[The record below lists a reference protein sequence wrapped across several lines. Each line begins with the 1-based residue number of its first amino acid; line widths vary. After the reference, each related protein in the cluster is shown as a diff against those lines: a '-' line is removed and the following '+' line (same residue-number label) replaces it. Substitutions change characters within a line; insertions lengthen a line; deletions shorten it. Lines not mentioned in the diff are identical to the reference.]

1 MQQNRKA
8 ELVLL
13 FVTLL
18 WGATFIATKQG
29 LRSAPPVFFLGL
41 RFLIAAL
48 LLLPICYRELKK
60 ITPAI
65 FKRGLVLGVLMF
77 TGYAFQNA
85 SLVYTTAGKSA
96 LITYFFALI
105 VPFLQI
111 PFTGKPLSRGNI
123 IGLVIVVGGL
133 VLLNLPSE
141 GGVNFGDILAFGSA
155 VSYAFFIIFLD
166 RYGRHGSVPVLTFLQ
181 FALTAVFSFILSGII
196 ESGPLI
202 LDANLVWSLFYLSFF
217 GSFICLLLMNLY
229 QRYVTPVKAV
239 IIYAMEPV
247 FAVLFAMI
255 FLAEFFTPSEWAGAG
270 LVIAGVILSDL
281 YKDRKM

>member
-60 ITPAI
+60 IPPAI

-123 IGLVIVVGGL
+123 FGLVIVVGGL

-141 GGVNFGDILAFGSA
+141 GGVNLGDILAFGSA

-255 FLAEFFTPSEWAGAG
+255 FLAEFFTPPEWAGAG

-281 YKDRKM
+281 YKDRKV